1 GLTVSPSGAVAF
13 RPTEA
18 QGPST
23 NTVVVQVT
31 DDGVPA
37 LSGTNSFTVLVTE
50 INAAPTLVAVPDV
63 VIDPLK
69 PWSIALVARD
79 TDLPAQRLAFAL
91 VQGPVGLTVSDSGA
105 VAWTPSITQ
114 GDTTNRVEVSVSD
127 GLARITAAFTVVV
140 RPSNLRPRIA
150 DVPLRRVAET
160 GSLAFNLSA
169 SDADVPAQRLTF
181 ALVSGPAGLTVSPSG
196 AVAFRPTE
204 AQGPSTNT
212 VVVQVTD
219 DGVPALSGTNSF
231 TVLVTEIN
239 AAPTFV
245 SLVNRRIRELSLMSF
260 RLIGRD
266 TDLPAQR
273 LTYTLVDGP
282 AGLTVAED
290 GLVNWTPSE
299 EQGPSTNMVRVRVS
313 DNGNPAL
320 GSTES
325 FTIFVTEANSAPA
338 VVNAFSRTI
347 SENVGLNFTL
357 IGRDS
362 DLPAQRLTFSLV
374 RGPRGMTVSPS
385 GALVWNPTED
395 QGPSTNTVEVR
406 VSDDG
411 VSSLSATTNFVV
423 RVLEANTLP
432 VLVVSNLTVAATG
445 RLAVSLK
452 ATDSDLPEQALS
464 YRLELGPQGL
474 SVSTNGLLEWTPPAS
489 LANTT
494 NAVRVSVS
502 DGVARVQANFR
513 ILVGPVG
520 SGTGSEAKAAV
531 PTRIAMALSADGEPL
546 LRVSGPEGAV
556 FQVEASDLSGSQWEP
571 VGSVPAVETLGEG
584 FPPVEVPIPVDE
596 SRPFRRFRLRK
607 L

>member
-1 GLTVSPSGAVAF
+1 
-13 RPTEA
+13 
-18 QGPST
+18 
-23 NTVVVQVT
+23 
-31 DDGVPA
+31 
-37 LSGTNSFTVLVTE
+37 
-50 INAAPTLVAVPDV
+50 
-63 VIDPLK
+63 
-69 PWSIALVARD
+69 
-79 TDLPAQRLAFAL
+79 
-91 VQGPVGLTVSDSGA
+91 
-105 VAWTPSITQ
+105 
-114 GDTTNRVEVSVSD
+114 VEVSVSD

-160 GSLAFNLSA
+160 GNLAFSLSA

-204 AQGPSTNT
+204 AQGPGTNT
-212 VVVQVTD
+212 VVVRVTD

-245 SLVNRRIRELSLMSF
+245 SLVNRRIRELSPMSF

-299 EQGPSTNMVRVRVS
+299 EQGPSTNTVTVRVS

-320 GSTES
+320 GSTGS
-325 FTIFVTEANSAPA
+325 FTIFVTEANSAPTVA
-338 VVNAFSRTI
+338 NAFSRTI

-374 RGPRGMTVSPS
+374 SGPRGMTVSEA

-395 QGPSTNTVEVR
+395 QGPSTNTVVVR

-423 RVLEANTLP
+423 KVLEANTLP

-452 ATDSDLPEQALS
+452 ATDSDIPVQALS

-531 PTRIAMALSADGEPL
+531 PTRIAMALSADGAPV

-556 FQVEASDLSGSQWEP
+556 FQVEASDLSGSPWEP

-584 FPPVEVPIPVDE
+584 LPPVEVPIPVDE

-607 L
+607 F

>member
-1 GLTVSPSGAVAF
+1 
-13 RPTEA
+13 
-18 QGPST
+18 
-23 NTVVVQVT
+23 
-31 DDGVPA
+31 
-37 LSGTNSFTVLVTE
+37 
-50 INAAPTLVAVPDV
+50 
-63 VIDPLK
+63 
-69 PWSIALVARD
+69 
-79 TDLPAQRLAFAL
+79 
-91 VQGPVGLTVSDSGA
+91 
-105 VAWTPSITQ
+105 
-114 GDTTNRVEVSVSD
+114 
-127 GLARITAAFTVVV
+127 
-140 RPSNLRPRIA
+140 
-150 DVPLRRVAET
+150 
-160 GSLAFNLSA
+160 
-169 SDADVPAQRLTF
+169 
-181 ALVSGPAGLTVSPSG
+181 
-196 AVAFRPTE
+196 
-204 AQGPSTNT
+204 
-212 VVVQVTD
+212 
-219 DGVPALSGTNSF
+219 
-231 TVLVTEIN
+231 
-239 AAPTFV
+239 
-245 SLVNRRIRELSLMSF
+245 
-260 RLIGRD
+260 
-266 TDLPAQR
+266 
-273 LTYTLVDGP
+273 
-282 AGLTVAED
+282 
-290 GLVNWTPSE
+290 
-299 EQGPSTNMVRVRVS
+299 
-313 DNGNPAL
+313 
-320 GSTES
+320 
-325 FTIFVTEANSAPA
+325 

-474 SVSTNGLLEWTPPAS
+474 SVSTNGLLEWTPPAA

-520 SGTGSEAKAAV
+520 SGTGSEAKAVV